1 MQTLGIITIII
12 YIIGI
17 IISIAFAVR
26 FWMTMTR
33 IKDIRD
39 MLLKQYKKQ
48 EPEVLNPDTEKQ
60 NSETEDYLVG
70 GIFRV
75 DQAEVEAMVSKL
87 KPNQCVVFVNKTLK
101 LEIWNKSDWEDI
113 VRLGRTNFFKLIHK
127 NF

>member
-60 NSETEDYLVG
+60 K
-70 GIFRV
+70 I
-75 DQAEVEAMVSKL
+75 
-87 KPNQCVVFVNKTLK
+87 
-101 LEIWNKSDWEDI
+101 
-113 VRLGRTNFFKLIHK
+113 GRAHV
-127 NF
+127 

>member
-87 KPNQCVVFVNKTLK
+87 KPNQDRKSVV
-101 LEIWNKSDWEDI
+101 
-113 VRLGRTNFFKLIHK
+113 
-127 NF
+127 